1 MQNAEARN
9 SDLMERH
16 TVAQNAVMNM
26 GDKMKFCPKCG
37 STNIEWVLPQD
48 WSKWEC
54 RNCGYIGPLIIED
67 GKMAEEIRKEYLKK
81 QKEI

>member
-1 MQNAEARN
+1 LTEK
-9 SDLMERH
+9 L
-16 TVAQNAVMNM
+16 TVAQNADMNM

>member
-1 MQNAEARN
+1 
-9 SDLMERH
+9 LMERH
-16 TVAQNAVMNM
+16 TVVQNAVMNM

>member
-1 MQNAEARN
+1 
-9 SDLMERH
+9 
-16 TVAQNAVMNM
+16 
-26 GDKMKFCPKCG
+26 MKFCPKCG

>member
-1 MQNAEARN
+1 MR
-9 SDLMERH
+9 LRIW
-16 TVAQNAVMNM
+16 VI
-26 GDKMKFCPKCG
+26 KMKFCPKCG

>member
-1 MQNAEARN
+1 MMERRTVVQNADM
-9 SDLMERH
+9 S
-16 TVAQNAVMNM
+16 M

>member
-1 MQNAEARN
+1 MVRLIVVQNA
-9 SDLMERH
+9 D
-16 TVAQNAVMNM
+16 MNT

-37 STNIEWVLPQD
+37 STNIEWVLPQI

-54 RNCGYIGPLIIED
+54 SDCGYIGPLIIED

>member
-1 MQNAEARN
+1 M
-9 SDLMERH
+9 MERH
-16 TVAQNAVMNM
+16 TVVQNAVMNM